1 MTSLSSRITLDK
13 NERSSLQTEWAST
26 EASDTA
32 PKEPLEAPLDPPTC
46 DRVLKT
52 PRHDSCPPTQALR
65 HGEKPAGTVEDL
77 FAVGSP
83 DHEPEEVLD
92 LPVRKANSLLNILLV
107 GADLS
112 VDYIAQAQTA
122 RHRLGRIFCI

>member
-1 MTSLSSRITLDK
+1 MTSLSARITLDK
-13 NERSSLQTEWAST
+13 NERSSLHTEWAST

-32 PKEPLEAPLDPPTC
+32 PKEPLETPLDPPTC

-52 PRHDSCPPTQALR
+52 PWHDSCPPTRALR
-65 HGEKPAGTVEDL
+65 HGEKPARTVEDL

-92 LPVRKANSLLNILLV
+92 LPIREANSLLNILLV
-107 GADLS
+107 GTDLS